1 MDVDGM
7 ERDRLK
13 MKPLPQDQT
22 PMLTPRLM
30 AGDIGEDTTVL
41 IIMDITMERDR
52 LKMNLLPQDQ
62 TLMLTLRL
70 MAGVIMEDT
79 TVLIIMD
86 GMERD
91 RLKMNLLPQDQTPM
105 LTLRLMAGDIGEDTT
120 VHTTEVTTGEN
131 KIPANTNVSS
141 KYFSSNNY
149 VVAPVV
155 MVIW

>member
-1 MDVDGM
+1 MTVLIIMDIIM
-7 ERDRLK
+7 ERDKLK
-13 MKPLPQDQT
+13 MRPLPQDQT

-30 AGDIGEDTTVL
+30 AGV
-41 IIMDITMERDR
+41 
-52 LKMNLLPQDQ
+52 
-62 TLMLTLRL
+62 
-70 MAGVIMEDT
+70 MEDT
-79 TVLIIMD
+79 TVLTGEVIT
-86 GMERD
+86 MERD

-141 KYFSSNNY
+141 KYFSSNNN